1 MSEGTNSEFRR
12 DFRARM
18 REDADKLYPDIIE
31 SLKVALDSEVTKWG
45 DCPKCGKRVPVA
57 FPDLHGRAKAIQLLI
72 EQGYGKPTETIEVS
86 ATMEADLALA
96 RLLPAH
102 DRRGAQRDARLPQ
115 ARGSTRVLAAVTA
128 SPGGR
133 RRANRSH

>member
-1 MSEGTNSEFRR
+1 MSEESKPEYRR

-86 ATMEADLALA
+86 AVMEADLERWSAYLT
-96 RLLPAH
+96 RMT
-102 DRRGAQRDARLPQ
+102 DEERSVMRGFLTREVAVRTHIRLPDF
-115 ARGSTRVLAAVTA
+115 A
-128 SPGGR
+128 S
-133 RRANRSH
+133 SYCKE